1 MGNQSTKMFQ
11 PKTKLQER
19 TRNSLQIWQKTIVN
33 PPQKIRNWI
42 YIYIYIYRE
51 RERERERLKYNT

>member
-33 PPQKIRNWI
+33 PPQKIRN
-42 YIYIYIYRE
+42 
-51 RERERERLKYNT
+51 